1 MKAPC
6 YGCERR
12 EVGCHATCQGY
23 KEFQAENEEAKKKK
37 ILNCMC
43 DEIMYSYKREKYSR
57 LTGRKD

>member
-6 YGCERR
+6 YGCEKR
-12 EVGCHATCQGY
+12 EVGCHVTCQGY
-23 KEFQAENEEAKKKK
+23 KEFQAENEEIKKKK

-43 DEIMYSYKREKYSR
+43 DEIMYSYKKEKYGR